1 MFYHDKRLQYP
12 VSVETPDPLFARMLQ
27 QAIGGVEGEIR
38 VCMQYLF
45 QSWGSRAP
53 TTKYQRH
60 ADAYGD

>member
-12 VSVETPDPLFARMLQ
+12 IKVQTPDPVFARMLQ

-45 QSWGSRAP
+45 QP
-53 TTKYQRH
+53 
-60 ADAYGD
+60 